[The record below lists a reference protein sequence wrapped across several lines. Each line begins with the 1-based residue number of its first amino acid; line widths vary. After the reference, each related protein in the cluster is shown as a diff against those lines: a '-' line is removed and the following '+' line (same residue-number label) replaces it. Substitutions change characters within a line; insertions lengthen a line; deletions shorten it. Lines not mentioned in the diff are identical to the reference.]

1 MSEHTD
7 AMNRTAAL
15 ADLAR
20 RGGAARWT
28 IHHTEEG
35 DGPVVWVAVAE
46 MRKGYGREPIITGSG
61 IDPYRAAHD
70 LAERILDGGQCAHCL
85 RVIVVEEHDA
95 PVGGP
100 ALLPESVTCPYAYDP
115 ELKTY
120 RRGCEGE

>member
-1 MSEHTD
+1 MERI
-7 AMNRTAAL
+7 APL

-46 MRKGYGREPIITGSG
+46 MRKGMSHEPILTGSG
-61 IDPYRAAHD
+61 VSPYRAAHD
-70 LAERILDGGQCAHCL
+70 LAERLFDGHQCAHCL
-85 RVIVVEEHDA
+85 RFIVLQDHDA
-95 PVGGP
+95 PVDAEP
-100 ALLPESVTCPYAYDP
+100 MLPESVSCSYAWDP

-120 RRGCEGE
+120 RRGCEGD